1 MKKII
6 FFIFIFPSLLFAAAN
21 PETFVIVSIDAL
33 HPDAVKKE
41 NCPNIWKIIENSFYT
56 PDGKSVSPPKTLL
69 SHAAM
74 FTGMSPGESGITD
87 NTWQK
92 GEKQI
97 QLPTIFDMAK
107 EAGYR
112 TGYFYAK
119 EKLGFLKNKAVD
131 YAKLSKIASIHYALE
146 FLKETEG
153 KVFTFVHVSGLDKV
167 GPRYGWLSKEY
178 LEEFYYIDQDLKPMI
193 DYLHKRDDVIFII
206 TSDHAGH
213 DKIHGSNHPED
224 KKLPLIIYDSEKNYD
239 FYKNRLPYFVTDL
252 FNIID
257 KKID

>member
-6 FFIFIFPSLLFAAAN
+6 FLILLFPSLLFAADN
-21 PETFVIVSIDAL
+21 PETFVVVSIDAL
-33 HPDAVKKE
+33 HPDAVQKE
-41 NCPNIWKIIENSFYT
+41 NCPNIWRLIEDSFYT
-56 PDGKSVSPPKTLL
+56 PDGESVSPPKTLL

-74 FTGMSPGESGITD
+74 FTGKTPEESGITD

-92 GEKQI
+92 GEEQI
-97 QLPTIFDMAK
+97 QLSTIFDIAK

-119 EKLGFLKNKAVD
+119 EKLGFLESGSVD
-131 YAKLSKIASIHYALE
+131 YTKISKIASIHYALE
-146 FLKETEG
+146 YLKQTEQ
-153 KVFTFVHVSGLDKV
+153 KTFMFIHVSGLDKV

-178 LEEFYYIDQDLKPMI
+178 LEEFYYIDQDLKPII
-193 DYLHKRDDVIFII
+193 DYLHKKDNVIFIV

-213 DKIHGSNHPED
+213 IKIHGSSHPED
-224 KKLPLIIYDSEKNYD
+224 KKLPLIIYDSEKNYN
-239 FYKNRLPYFVTDL
+239 FYKNLAPYKVTDL

-257 KKID
+257 KKTD